1 MQSMKMMKK
10 GQQGFTLIELMIVV
24 AIIGIL
30 AAVAIPQY
38 QNYVARSQVA
48 RVMSETSSIRTAV
61 ETCILD
67 GKTVIGTAAGQ
78 CNIGWT
84 HSNLIAG
91 EGEGGGEG
99 GTGGTGGLQSG
110 LNITMPASADAEG
123 SIQATFG
130 NNAATVLAT
139 KTLTWTRSNAGSWS
153 CGTNVADKYAPAGC
167 TVTAADNP

>member
-10 GQQGFTLIELMIVV
+10 AQQGFTLIELMIVV

-48 RVMSETSSIRTAV
+48 RVMSETSTVRTAV

-67 GKTVIGTAAGQ
+67 GRTTLGTGSGE

-91 EGEGGGEG
+91 DDGGDGGDGGSGDAG
-99 GTGGTGGLQSG
+99 GTGQSG
-110 LNITMPASADAEG
+110 LVVNMPTGADQPG
-123 SIQATFG
+123 SIVATFG

-139 KTLTWTRSNAGSWS
+139 RTLTWTRTAAGSWS
-153 CGTNVADKYAPAGC
+153 CGTNVDVKYAPAGC
-167 TVTAADNP
+167 EATAE